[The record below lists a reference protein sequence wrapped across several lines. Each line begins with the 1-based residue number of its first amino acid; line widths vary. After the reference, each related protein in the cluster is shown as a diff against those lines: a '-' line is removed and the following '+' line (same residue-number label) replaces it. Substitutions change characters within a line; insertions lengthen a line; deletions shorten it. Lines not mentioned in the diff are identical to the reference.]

1 LPVRLAVFGLRDS
14 QKRLAGYGAIVQSL
28 SEQQRLLQSL
38 QQQARRLQAAAEVAR
53 TAISKLDLD
62 ALLLQV
68 ASVTQKRF
76 NFDLVCILLIDENQ
90 PDALQVKVC
99 YSSEGMIIPGDT
111 NLPIDENSLN
121 GWVARHGRG
130 LMVNNVEQDARFRTI
145 ADLPP
150 VGSELIVPLRVG
162 DRVIGTFDIQ
172 SQSRDTFVPEDM
184 ETLQG
189 IADQLAG
196 AIDNTRLLEAER
208 RQVKQLATLN
218 AVSQMLVDA
227 YNLEELWGP
236 IYRQIA
242 DLLRV
247 STFYVMRYDPE
258 RNSTRFIYLVDNG
271 NVLQNN
277 REMPLGGV
285 SKLVIVTGAP
295 VLINNL
301 EEQQTFLEN
310 RGTRPLL
317 IPGARPSAS
326 WMGVPLRSRDGVVMG
341 LVSVQSE
348 YQNAFSER
356 DVQLLTTIG
365 TQISLAMENASLF
378 TRLGDAAM
386 QLKERAKRTETLYQ
400 IATLLSATL
409 DQDHILSLAAEQI
422 NKLLEADHCGI
433 VLIDQDKNVA
443 RLVAEYPESMLSR
456 QDFTISDL
464 STFNELWDNDILA
477 YVDPRNDPR
486 LDFQRDSIVQM
497 GIRSILIARLFAK
510 GRLIGSI
517 GIDMVNREHV
527 FTPEQIEVV
536 RTLANQ
542 LPSITPNSISRHWPP
557 TR

>member
-1 LPVRLAVFGLRDS
+1 
-14 QKRLAGYGAIVQSL
+14 
-28 SEQQRLLQSL
+28 
-38 QQQARRLQAAAEVAR
+38 
-53 TAISKLDLD
+53 
-62 ALLLQV
+62 
-68 ASVTQKRF
+68 
-76 NFDLVCILLIDENQ
+76 
-90 PDALQVKVC
+90 
-99 YSSEGMIIPGDT
+99 
-111 NLPIDENSLN
+111 
-121 GWVARHGRG
+121 
-130 LMVNNVEQDARFRTI
+130 
-145 ADLPP
+145 
-150 VGSELIVPLRVG
+150 
-162 DRVIGTFDIQ
+162 
-172 SQSRDTFVPEDM
+172 
-184 ETLQG
+184 
-189 IADQLAG
+189 
-196 AIDNTRLLEAER
+196 
-208 RQVKQLATLN
+208 
-218 AVSQMLVDA
+218 
-227 YNLEELWGP
+227 
-236 IYRQIA
+236 
-242 DLLRV
+242 
-247 STFYVMRYDPE
+247 
-258 RNSTRFIYLVDNG
+258 
-271 NVLQNN
+271 
-277 REMPLGGV
+277 
-285 SKLVIVTGAP
+285 LVIVTGAP

-348 YQNAFSER
+348 YTNAFSER

-378 TRLGDAAM
+378 TRLTDAAL

-443 RLVAEYPESMLSR
+443 RLVAEYPETMLSR

-464 STFNELWDNDILA
+464 STFNELWDKDILA

-486 LDFQRDSIVQM
+486 LDFQRDSIVEM

-542 LPSITPNSISRHWPP
+542 LALAVDNAELYKQALAANEMKSQFLATMSHELRTPLNAIMGYTEMILAGVYGPVSDKQRDRLDRVYINAQHLLLLINDVLDLAKIESGRLALHLETINILPLVQTVITNIAPQAEAKKLTLTSRLPENPPPVQADTVRLRQILINLMSNAVKFTREGSVTLNVDLWDVAMHKRPP
-557 TR
+557 TLPEDIDLHMGQWLVFSVSDTGIGIAPENFKLIFDAFRQVDGSAVREFQGTGLGLAITRELVEMHGGKLWVVSSINKGSTFTFVLPLMESALGNDGFSG